1 MKTYKFNIGGKPY
14 EVIVNSIEGAQASV
28 TVNGKNYD
36 VDIESG
42 IDAPIVSVPVA
53 PVQAAPAV
61 PAQTQTQTQAQASQP
76 APAQGG
82 KGTPVLSPLPG
93 VILKVEV
100 TVGQAVKT
108 GQTVAVLEAMKME
121 NSIEA
126 ECDGTVT
133 AIHVTKGESVLENA
147 PIVTIG

>member
-61 PAQTQTQTQAQASQP
+61 PAQAQASQP

-82 KGTPVLSPLPG
+82 KGTQVLSPLPG

-133 AIHVTKGESVLENA
+133 AIHVTKGESILENA

>member
-53 PVQAAPAV
+53 PVQAAPAPAV
-61 PAQTQTQTQAQASQP
+61 PAQAQASQP

>member
-1 MKTYKFNIGGKPY
+1 MKTYKFNIGGKNY
-14 EVIVNSIEGAQASV
+14 EVLINSIEGKNASV

-36 VDIESG
+36 VAIQQG
-42 IDAPIVSVPVA
+42 IDAPVAAPVTPTAPVA
-53 PVQAAPAV
+53 SAPVAQAAPVAT
-61 PAQTQTQTQAQASQP
+61 PAA
-76 APAQGG
+76 APAAPAG
-82 KGTPVLSPLPG
+82 KGTQVLSPLPG

-100 TVGQAVKT
+100 SVGQAVKT

-126 ECDGTVT
+126 ECDGTIT
-133 AIHVTKGESVLENA
+133 AIHVSKGESVLESA